1 LLDLY
6 FKSIFKKGYILSKND
21 NPCKPIVCF
30 ILSNQGFNV
39 TENRFPWGDSCFYP
53 FLHDVVAVEV
63 MIAFVAPKKR
73 KPTTPAIDVKINCP
87 VFA

>member
-1 LLDLY
+1 MSLKID
-6 FKSIFKKGYILSKND
+6 FHGVIHVSI
-21 NPCKPIVCF
+21 
-30 ILSNQGFNV
+30 
-39 TENRFPWGDSCFYP
+39 P
-53 FLHDVVAVEV
+53 FCMMSLKV